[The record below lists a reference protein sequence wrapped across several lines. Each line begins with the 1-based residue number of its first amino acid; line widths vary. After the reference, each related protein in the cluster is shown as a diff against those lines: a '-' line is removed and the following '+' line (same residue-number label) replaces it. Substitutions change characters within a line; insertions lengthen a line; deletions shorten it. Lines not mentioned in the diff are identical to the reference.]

1 MKTDR
6 NYQKVKKVLACICM
20 LLKIIHMPKGDS
32 YLITTGC
39 NIELQWEEHENISND
54 S

>member
-1 MKTDR
+1 MHLHAFEDHTYAKS
-6 NYQKVKKVLACICM
+6 
-20 LLKIIHMPKGDS
+20 DS